1 MRKRVRGKKLG
12 RGQGSRKAL
21 YRSLV
26 RALVLEGKIVTTKAK
41 AEVVRREMGKIMKW
55 VGDGS
60 VAARRK
66 VVAGLGNDRET
77 AQKLFSQYQ
86 SVAGERKSGF
96 LKLTKLS
103 PRMGDNAEIVRIEWV
118 KTKTEKK

>member
-1 MRKRVRGKKLG
+1 M
-12 RGQGSRKAL
+12 
-21 YRSLV
+21 

-41 AEVVRREMGKIMKW
+41 AEVVRGEMGKIMKW

-60 VAARRK
+60 VMARRK
-66 VVAGLGNDRET
+66 VTARLANDREV

-96 LKLTKLS
+96 LKLTKLP
-103 PRMGDNAEIVRIEWV
+103 PRTGDNAEMVRVEWV
-118 KTKTEKK
+118 KMEAKKK